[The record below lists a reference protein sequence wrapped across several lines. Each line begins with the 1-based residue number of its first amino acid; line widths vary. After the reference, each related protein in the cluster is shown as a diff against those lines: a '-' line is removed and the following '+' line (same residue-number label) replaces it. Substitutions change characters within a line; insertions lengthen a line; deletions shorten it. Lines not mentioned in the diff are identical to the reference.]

1 MGHKSSK
8 NLHHSNSV
16 PTQPWPSQ
24 TPGLSATKSGQS
36 TSIRKYD
43 LSNFAVIAV
52 IFNPVNYKS
61 RYNHYQKFQAHMS
74 QSGVNFYTV
83 ECIFESAQ
91 RFGLPRQK
99 FEMTHAINS
108 RHIQV
113 IAPSIIWMKE
123 NLINVAIKRLPQNIE
138 YVAWID
144 ADIEFE
150 VCIKETYAISFFVLI
165 KNHIDLL
172 FA

>member
-8 NLHHSNSV
+8 NLHQPNSV
-16 PTQPWPSQ
+16 PAQPWPSQ
-24 TPGLSATKSGQS
+24 TPGVSATKSEQS
-36 TSIRKYD
+36 TIMRKYD
-43 LSNFAVIAV
+43 LSNFAVIAI

-61 RYNHYQKFQAHMS
+61 RYNHYRRFQAHMS
-74 QSGVNFYTV
+74 ESAVRLYTV
-83 ECIFESAQ
+83 ECIFESTQ
-91 RFGLPRQK
+91 RFGLPKQK
-99 FEMTHAINS
+99 FEVTHASNS
-108 RHIQV
+108 RHIQI

-150 VCIKETYAISFFVLI
+150 VCIKETYAISFFVLV
-165 KNHIDLL
+165 KNYIDLL
-172 FA
+172 LE